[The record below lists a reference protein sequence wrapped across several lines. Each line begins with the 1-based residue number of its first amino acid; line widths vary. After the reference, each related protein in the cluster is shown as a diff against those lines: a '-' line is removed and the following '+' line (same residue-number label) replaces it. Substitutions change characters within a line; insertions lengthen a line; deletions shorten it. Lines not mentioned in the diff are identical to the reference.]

1 MVFCGNHPFDETLT
15 KKMRIARRAESG
27 GYMKIK
33 NVRYDSQDWQSFIHY
48 LWPLQWTN
56 VETPLNDELNEK
68 LFILSKGNIGLAQ
81 MIYRGGTIKRL
92 SVAVMKS

>member
-1 MVFCGNHPFDETLT
+1 
-15 KKMRIARRAESG
+15 MRIARRAESG

-48 LWPLQWTN
+48 LWPLQLTN

-68 LFILSKGNIGLAQ
+68 
-81 MIYRGGTIKRL
+81 
-92 SVAVMKS
+92 

>member
-1 MVFCGNHPFDETLT
+1 MGYLWFLWKSSFDETLT

-27 GYMKIK
+27 GYMKIS

-56 VETPLNDELNEK
+56 VETPLNDELNENYSFYLK
-68 LFILSKGNIGLAQ
+68 ATLDWL
-81 MIYRGGTIKRL
+81 R
-92 SVAVMKS
+92 